1 MRLTV
6 MCLILLAA
14 ASARS
19 GIEHTILNGVEV
31 GRVRAWVSPEAI
43 PGLSSEQ
50 LTTIVGSHLREAGIP
65 VSRSGGAAAL
75 TVTVTSHGDSGSCFV
90 TVEGNLV
97 ESATLQRNGM
107 SVTASSWH
115 HGASV
120 TAAMPECETHTKRA
134 VDAVVADF
142 AEVYRAMNP
151 GKAGGS

>member
-1 MRLTV
+1 

-31 GRVRAWVSPEAI
+31 GRVRAWVGPEAI

-50 LTTIVGSHLREAGIP
+50 LTTIVGSRLREAGIP
-65 VSRSGGAAAL
+65 VSKSGGAAAL
-75 TVTVTSHGDSGSCFV
+75 TVAVTSHGASGSCFV

-97 ESATLQRNGM
+97 EPATLERNRM
-107 SVTASSWH
+107 SVSASSWH
-115 HGASV
+115 GGAWV
-120 TAAMPECETHTKRA
+120 TAAMPECATQTTGA
-134 VDAVVADF
+134 VERVVADF

-151 GKAGGS
+151 GKAGGD